1 MAELPPDPTT
11 LGMPSEAVVAVP
23 AAGQLLYR
31 IILDEKPAIQDL
43 LSNHD
48 KHNRQMGREP
58 WLFDNGLSMLADA
71 GQAAEMRD
79 RFRRGQHL
87 AETVLNPGMGIML
100 ARTLKTP
107 GHHTVWGCP
116 EDLLMLALEHRG
128 ILSISNGD
136 DVCSR
141 LHRERGFCRR
151 LRLWR
156 LPRPGVGR

>member
-31 IILDEKPAIQDL
+31 IIVDEKPAIQDF

-58 WLFDNGLSMLADA
+58 WLLYNGLSMLADA

-79 RFRRGQHL
+79 RFRRGQHV
-87 AETVLNPGMGIML
+87 AEIVLNPGMGIML

-107 GHHTVWGCP
+107 GHHTVWGRP
-116 EDLLMLALEHRG
+116 EDLLMLALEHQG
-128 ILSISNGD
+128 YPVD
-136 DVCSR
+136 KK
-141 LHRERGFCRR
+141 
-151 LRLWR
+151 
-156 LPRPGVGR
+156 